1 MQAHRRRRLLS
12 ALALVAL
19 GGLGL
24 AGLYRAMLGSAGLF
38 LAPAAVA
45 MERPLPGQSLR
56 VGGWV
61 VPGSFRRA
69 SGDPLQVSFLLS
81 DGEAQVLVQ
90 YRGVLPDLFAEG
102 EQAAARGRWSRE
114 GGQMVGPEKAGQA
127 REGMAA
133 AEAVRGHLQAVEILA
148 KHDENYSPPLG
159 DGAP

>member
-1 MQAHRRRRLLS
+1 MQAQRRRRLLS

-19 GGLGL
+19 GGVGL
-24 AGLYRAMLGSAGLF
+24 AGLYRAMLGSSGLF

-81 DGEAQVLVQ
+81 DGEARVLVQ

-114 GGQMVGPEKAGQA
+114 PGRSGGAEGTERAGEA
-127 REGMAA
+127 G
-133 AEAVRGHLQAVEILA
+133 EAVPGHLQAVEILA

-159 DGAP
+159 EGTP